1 MQCRRVPISE
11 KLTPDEQARFHNLLK
26 LAKES
31 PFPGERE
38 NALAA
43 AERLASR
50 HSLTL
55 EEAATG
61 VSPSQTAQAK
71 ANANKFAQGLAAF
84 VHLNDYQIYLEKQ
97 RRDQARREAEE
108 RGLDNAKAKRQ
119 PPPPPRR
126 NRSNARMEPRKHAWA
141 LVRETSLSYQEI
153 AKITGLDIYQVL
165 LMKIQLLRAA

>member
-1 MQCRRVPISE
+1 MQRRRRPIGE
-11 KLTPDEQARFHNLLK
+11 HLTPEEQVRFHNLLK

-31 PFPGERE
+31 PFSGERE

-50 HSLTL
+50 HGLTL

-61 VSPSQTAQAK
+61 VSPSRTAK
-71 ANANKFAQGLAAF
+71 AKDDSTRFTRDLAAF
-84 VHLNDYQIYLEKQ
+84 VRMNDYQIHLEKQ

-108 RGLDNAKAKRQ
+108 RGLDNVHAKRQ
-119 PPPPPRR
+119 PPPPRR
-126 NRSNARMEPRKHAWA
+126 NRSNARMEPSKHAWA
-141 LVRETSLSYQEI
+141 LVRETKMSYQEI
-153 AKITGLDIYQVL
+153 ANITGLDIYQVL

>member
-1 MQCRRVPISE
+1 M
-11 KLTPDEQARFHNLLK
+11 
-26 LAKES
+26 
-31 PFPGERE
+31 
-38 NALAA
+38 
-43 AERLASR
+43 
-50 HSLTL
+50 
-55 EEAATG
+55 
-61 VSPSQTAQAK
+61 
-71 ANANKFAQGLAAF
+71 
-84 VHLNDYQIYLEKQ
+84 NDYQIYLEKQ